1 MKTRLFI
8 LMMLFLFETLLLFS
22 QDQKPAPNQQTTP
35 TPQVN
40 QPKQGLK
47 RVYEIGINFSSLNS
61 FGLNFKIGNQKTL
74 YRLTLLALNIN
85 NSQTVLRVFDTTSS
99 KVADYGAGIRIG
111 FEKRIFLA
119 KNFDLHLGSD
129 AGFSYYYH
137 KTGDE
142 DSRSTEW
149 VINPALYLVVG
160 LAYQAGE
167 HFMITAELAP
177 SLQYLYGKKK
187 FTEAGSNQVITSH
200 NLGFALSNNS
210 VSITIAYRILKTI
223 LFKW

>member
-1 MKTRLFI
+1 
-8 LMMLFLFETLLLFS
+8 MMLFLFETLLLFS

-35 TPQVN
+35 TPQIT
-40 QPKQGLK
+40 QPQQGLK
-47 RVYEIGINFSSLNS
+47 RVYEFGINFSSLNS

-85 NSQTVLRVFDTTSS
+85 NSQTVLTVFDTTSS

-119 KNFDLHLGSD
+119 KNFNLHLGSD

-187 FTEAGSNQVITSH
+187 FTESGSNQVITSH